1 MSRPGATVGP
11 GVGRTGF
18 VERHGLWTPEQAEA
32 GADLAG
38 RIDSGEIETLRFSFA
53 DQHGI
58 ARGKALIGEA
68 AKAALASGVSLP
80 STLLTK
86 DTSHA
91 TVFPAFSKGSGLGL
105 DELTGASDIVLVAD
119 PATFVML
126 PWAPRTGWVLCD
138 VYFTNGRPAPFSGR
152 RILTEALAP
161 LAAEGRRMI
170 TGLEIEFHLFR
181 LEDPHLAPEDAT
193 QPATAPEVSLLAR
206 GFHYLTETRLDEL
219 EQGVELLR
227 DGLLAMGLPLRSA
240 ECEFG
245 PSQVEFTF
253 AADEAVVSA
262 DRMILFRT
270 AAKQICRRNG
280 LHITFMCKPGLPN
293 LFASGWHLHQSVSD
307 AVGANLFAPNGEGDL
322 LSAYGRHWVAGLID
336 HAAAA
341 ALLTTPTLNG
351 YKRYRPNSLAPD
363 RAAWSKDN
371 RGVMLRVIG
380 AGAGD
385 PATRVENRIGDPAA
399 NPYFYMASQ
408 ALAGLDGVARS
419 QEPPPPTE
427 TPYEEADAPALP
439 QSLMEAVPAFR
450 NSALYREKLG
460 DLFVDYWTDMKQA
473 EIARFLSSVTD
484 WEQREYFEIF

>member
-1 MSRPGATVGP
+1 MSRPGQ

-18 VERHGLWTPEQAEA
+18 VERHGLWTPEQAAA
-32 GADLAG
+32 GAELAG

-91 TVFPAFSKGSGLGL
+91 TVFPAFARGSGLGL

-119 PATFVML
+119 PTTFAML
-126 PWAPRTGWVLCD
+126 PWAGRTGWVLCD
-138 VYFTNGRPAPFSGR
+138 IYFTNGRPVPFCSR
-152 RILTEALAP
+152 RVLRRALAP
-161 LAAEGRRMI
+161 LTEAGRRLI
-170 TGLEIEFHLFR
+170 AGLEVEFHLFR
-181 LEDPHLAPEDAT
+181 LEDPRLAPADAT
-193 QPATAPEVSLLAR
+193 QPAAAPEVSLLAR

-219 EQGVELLR
+219 EAGVALLR
-227 DGLLAMGLPLRSA
+227 DALLGMGLPLRST

-245 PSQVEFTF
+245 PGQVEFTF
-253 AADEAVVSA
+253 APDEATVAA
-262 DRMILFRT
+262 DRAILFRT
-270 AAKQICRRNG
+270 AAKQICRRHG

-293 LFASGWHLHQSVSD
+293 LFASGWHLHQSVVEAD
-307 AVGANLFAPNGEGDL
+307 GANLFAPDRDGDL
-322 LSAYGRHWVAGLID
+322 LSPAGRHWVGGLIE
-336 HAAAA
+336 HAAAS
-341 ALLTTPTLNG
+341 ALLTTPTVNG

-363 RAAWSKDN
+363 RAAWSRDN
-371 RGVMLRVIG
+371 RGVMLRVVG

-399 NPYFYMASQ
+399 NPFFYIASQ
-408 ALAGLDGVARS
+408 ALAGLDGLARER
-419 QEPPPPTE
+419 EPPPPTD
-427 TPYEEADAPALP
+427 TPYEDAEAPALP
-439 QSLMEAVPAFR
+439 RSLMEAVAPFR
-450 NSALYREKLG
+450 ASSLYREALG
-460 DLFVDYWTDMKQA
+460 DLFVDWWAAMKEA

-484 WEQREYFEIF
+484 WEQREYFEMY